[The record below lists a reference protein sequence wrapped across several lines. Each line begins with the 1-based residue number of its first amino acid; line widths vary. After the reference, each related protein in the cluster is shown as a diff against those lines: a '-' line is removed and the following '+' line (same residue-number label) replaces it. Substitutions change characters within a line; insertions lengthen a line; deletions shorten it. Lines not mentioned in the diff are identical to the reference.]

1 MKMASLAKTA
11 LVAGSTGLIGQC
23 LLRRLIHDQR
33 YSRIVALTRRPLLIS
48 HPKLQVVTADLH
60 VLSQAIRELQ
70 ADDWYCAIGTTIKQA
85 KSQEAFRSVDY
96 EYPLALAK
104 QAVSSGAAQFLLVS
118 AMGASAESSIFY
130 SRVKGEIERDL
141 MALQLPKLHLFRPS
155 LLLGERAELRRGELI
170 GAIVM
175 RGIHPLLFG
184 PLRKYR
190 AIEGDA
196 VAAAMIKAA
205 NTDHDPG
212 IYVYPSDKIA
222 QMARV

>member
-1 MKMASLAKTA
+1 MASSAKTA

-23 LLRRLIHDQR
+23 LLRRLIHDPR
-33 YSRIVALTRRPLLIS
+33 YSRIVALTRRPLLIT
-48 HPKLQVVTADLH
+48 HPKLQVVTADLNA
-60 VLSQAIRELQ
+60 LSKVIRELQ
-70 ADDWYCAIGTTIKQA
+70 ADDWYCAVGTTIKQA

-96 EYPLALAK
+96 EYPLALAE
-104 QAVSSGAAQFLLVS
+104 QAVNSGAEQFLLVS
-118 AMGASAESSIFY
+118 AMGASPESSIFY

-141 MALQLPKLHLFRPS
+141 IALPIPKLHLFRPS
-155 LLLGERAELRRGELI
+155 LLLGERAELRKGERI

-175 RGIHPLLFG
+175 KGIHPLLFG

-205 NTDHDPG
+205 NTDCSAG
-212 IYVYPSDKIA
+212 VYMYPSDKIA
-222 QMARV
+222 RLAQD

>member
-1 MKMASLAKTA
+1 MASSAKTA

-23 LLRRLIHDQR
+23 LLRRLIHDPR

-48 HPKLQVVTADLH
+48 HPKLQVVTADLDA
-60 VLSQAIRELQ
+60 LSQVIDDLQ
-70 ADDWYCAIGTTIKQA
+70 ADDWYCALGTTIKQA
-85 KSQEAFRSVDY
+85 KSKEAFRSVDY
-96 EYPLALAK
+96 DYPLALAK
-104 QAVSSGAAQFLLVS
+104 RAVFSGAEQFLLVS

-141 MALQLPKLHLFRPS
+141 IALQIPKLHLFRPS
-155 LLLGERAELRRGELI
+155 LLLGERAELRRGERI

-175 RGIHPLLFG
+175 KGIHPLLLGSF
-184 PLRKYR
+184 RKYR
-190 AIEGDA
+190 GIEGDA

-205 NTDHDPG
+205 NTDLNPG
-212 IYVYPSDKIA
+212 VYVYQSDIIA